1 VLVLLPLDVR
11 LLAPVSVLRVA
22 VPWLHGPVHDWLVI
36 PGWLHEQMHAEG
48 VEHRHHPDDTTP
60 PPPSRLGDG
69 AVPSATS
76 NQGGPA

>member
-11 LLAPVSVLRVA
+11 LLAPMSVLRVA

-48 VEHRHHPDDTTP
+48 VRAPAPPGRHNAASPFP
-60 PPPSRLGDG
+60 IRRRRSALGHF
-69 AVPSATS
+69 
-76 NQGGPA
+76 